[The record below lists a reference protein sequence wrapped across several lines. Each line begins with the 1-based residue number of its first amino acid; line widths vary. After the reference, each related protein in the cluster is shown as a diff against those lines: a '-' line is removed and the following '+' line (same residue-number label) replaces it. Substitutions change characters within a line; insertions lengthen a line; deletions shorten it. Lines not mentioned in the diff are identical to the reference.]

1 MRHKRYHL
9 CDILNA
15 SQFKSPF
22 LKTKRTLAIKEIY
35 YITQVNSATRK
46 RGVVISA
53 GNYPSSSETE
63 TKWLL
68 NLLLNRDFGGLGGFN
83 GSYAKMACSNQKIHE
98 VINAFIRVTI
108 IKLFDS
114 RFYLPKGIV

>member
-1 MRHKRYHL
+1 M
-9 CDILNA
+9 NA

-46 RGVVISA
+46 CGVVISA
-53 GNYPSSSETE
+53 GNYPSSSETG

-68 NLLLNRDFGGLGGFN
+68 NLLLNRGFGGL
-83 GSYAKMACSNQKIHE
+83 ADIM
-98 VINAFIRVTI
+98 VVMPRWLVP
-108 IKLFDS
+108 IKK
-114 RFYLPKGIV
+114 YMM